1 MFSRRRSTHFK
12 LDCILLSLERL
23 GAKMSQMDD
32 EITQLT
38 ADVAAERTVVD
49 SAVKALTGIPALV
62 QKAVDDA
69 LAAGATPAQLQS
81 LTDLH
86 AAVTQQA
93 TDLANAIPANTPA
106 APTP

>member
-1 MFSRRRSTHFK
+1 
-12 LDCILLSLERL
+12 
-23 GAKMSQMDD
+23 MSQMDD